1 MKVQRKS
8 TVSEIREKKE
18 ENKIGGIKQEKK
30 TEKKK
35 NTWIIYP
42 TKTTVKKHNIWINI
56 ARKLYNHKMEE
67 K

>member
-35 NTWIIYP
+35 KYLNNLPSQNKSKETQYM
-42 TKTTVKKHNIWINI
+42 N
-56 ARKLYNHKMEE
+56 
-67 K
+67 